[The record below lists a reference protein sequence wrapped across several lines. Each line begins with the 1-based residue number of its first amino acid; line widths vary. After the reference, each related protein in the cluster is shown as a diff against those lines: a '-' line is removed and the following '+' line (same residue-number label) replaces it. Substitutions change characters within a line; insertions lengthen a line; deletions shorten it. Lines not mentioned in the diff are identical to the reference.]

1 MYLEVLHLWELNL
14 KFNPQLSFLQKLQFQ
29 LKSYQWEQVVRMME
43 KIITNQIYSRP
54 LAYYNLSKYNYQITI
69 SNVIQIVSKARIST
83 DSW

>member
-14 KFNPQLSFLQKLQFQ
+14 KFNPQLSFLQQLQFQ
-29 LKSYQWEQVVRMME
+29 LKSYQWEQVVQMME
-43 KIITNQIYSRP
+43 KIITNQIYSRR

-69 SNVIQIVSKARIST
+69 SNVIQIVSKARTST